1 MAQQPE
7 VIVSHLWRLEDQ
19 DQVDGKMKAL
29 RKNLAQAS
37 LPASDGLLMVS
48 GLAMVASTSAFVVTW
63 HLPLCTWVH
72 ISCLKIFFN
81 LFCVWLCWVFVVA
94 RELSLGAASFL

>member
-1 MAQQPE
+1 MEAG
-7 VIVSHLWRLEDQ
+7 EDR

-29 RKNLAQAS
+29 RKSLAQAF

-72 ISCLKIFFN
+72 ISPKFFS

-94 RELSLGAASFL
+94 RELSLVAASFL